1 MIYNA
6 NKNKM
11 LEELKDYQED
21 LSVKMDECRGEVAVI
36 ETIRKKVKEYQ
47 ADFLKGMVECKTRGT
62 AFELTVELMTGRMD
76 DFDSRLREL
85 REHTGIRDK
94 KVDQVIDHLN
104 KMKQIQAD
112 ASIAT
117 SRRFAREL

>member
-1 MIYNA
+1 
-6 NKNKM
+6 
-11 LEELKDYQED
+11 
-21 LSVKMDECRGEVAVI
+21 
-36 ETIRKKVKEYQ
+36 
-47 ADFLKGMVECKTRGT
+47 
-62 AFELTVELMTGRMD
+62 MD